1 MDFFSILVVG
11 FDIALHMYRFK
22 IYAEGHAWSVSFKY
36 IFACG
41 SPVLVASP
49 KYHEF
54 FSRSLI
60 PMVHYWPITQNGL
73 CQSIRNAVIWGNN
86 HPTQVKILFYYRFT
100 AI

>member
-1 MDFFSILVVG
+1 MINFSLVIVL
-11 FDIALHMYRFK
+11 ISSCNLYRFK
-22 IYAEGHAWSVSFKY
+22 IYAEGYAWSVSFKY

-60 PMVHYWPITQNGL
+60 PMVHYWPITQKGL
-73 CQSIRNAVIWGNN
+73 CQSIKDAVNWGNN
-86 HPTQVKILFYYRFT
+86 HPTEVMILFFI
-100 AI
+100 ALPNSS